1 MPPSKCREESG
12 GSEKDPMEIHFL
24 GLNREGPAVFVF
36 EAIIGP
42 QPINSKSG
50 ESSSPS
56 RKIREGK
63 GKKKKKPIGSLDSK
77 QG

>member
-1 MPPSKCREESG
+1 
-12 GSEKDPMEIHFL
+12 MEIHFL